1 MTTKKSKHNWKS
13 IEKSLLSDN
22 EKMFDS
28 MIKFLEKNGKI
39 EYLSKIAGLLNNIS
53 DSRKEK
59 VFSFLSKLKQKDAAP
74 IMMEIIK
81 DENNKP
87 FQDLILNSLWN
98 SSIDYSAYFSD
109 FVEISCKGQYI
120 TALECLTIL
129 ENLKGP
135 FTEGQILDAQLHL
148 KNYVELENKKDEKA
162 PLISEIA
169 VFIKNI
175 NEQFSD
181 IDQEFMEL

>member
-1 MTTKKSKHNWKS
+1 
-13 IEKSLLSDN
+13 
-22 EKMFDS
+22 
-28 MIKFLEKNGKI
+28 
-39 EYLSKIAGLLNNIS
+39 
-53 DSRKEK
+53 
-59 VFSFLSKLKQKDAAP
+59 
-74 IMMEIIK
+74 MMEIIK

>member
-1 MTTKKSKHNWKS
+1 MAVKKTKHNWKS
-13 IEKSLLSDN
+13 IEKSLLSND

-39 EYLSKIAGLLNNIS
+39 EYLTKIAGLLNNIN

-74 IMMEIIK
+74 IMMEIVK
-81 DENNKP
+81 DENNKA
-87 FQDLILNSLWN
+87 FQDLILNSFWN
-98 SSIDYSAYFSD
+98 SSIDYSDFFSD
-109 FVEISCKGQYI
+109 FVEISCKGRYI

-129 ENLKGP
+129 ENLRGP
-135 FTEGQILDAQLHL
+135 FNEGQVLDAQLHL
-148 KNYVELENKKDEKA
+148 KNYLELENKQDDKA

-169 VFIKNI
+169 LFIKHI
-175 NEQFSD
+175 NDQLSD
-181 IDQEFMEL
+181 IDQDILEM